1 MSTTWVFIGLL
12 GGRELA
18 MRLSARATK
27 SVEVDG
33 TMSLR
38 TTLLMVAKDLT
49 YATIGLIVSI
59 AMAIAINDSLQDEIL
74 EWFR

>member
-1 MSTTWVFIGLL
+1 LL